1 MPSPSST
8 LALIAGSGDLP
19 AMVLEGARRQ
29 GLRVVGLGFVD
40 ETDPALAKELDAWAW
55 LHLGQLGKLI
65 AFCKKQGASRVVMAG
80 KVHKTR
86 AVNLRPDWRAA
97 KLLWRIRNTHD
108 DEILRAVA
116 AELEGEGMAVASA
129 LEFLPHLRTPEGIL
143 TKRKPSA
150 EEQADLD
157 VGWPLAK
164 SLGAMD
170 IGQCIVLRKKTVVA
184 AEAVEGTDATI
195 LRAGELAGPGCVV
208 IKIFKPIQDL
218 RLDLPTIG
226 KQTIKTMIQAKA
238 SCLGVEA
245 GQSLFLD
252 LPESVALAD
261 QAGISVVGL
270 RSEARDASGSP

>member
-1 MPSPSST
+1 MSDSSSRT
-8 LALIAGSGDLP
+8 LAIIAGSGDLP
-19 AMVLEGARRQ
+19 RLVMDGARRQ
-29 GLRVVGLGFVD
+29 GLRVVGLGFAD
-40 ETDPALAKELDAWAW
+40 ETDPALAEELDAWIW

-65 AFCKKQGASRVVMAG
+65 AFCKKQGARQVVMAG

-97 KLLWRIRNTHD
+97 KLLWKIKNTHD
-108 DEILRAVA
+108 DEILRAVT
-116 AELEGEGMAVASA
+116 AELESEGVAVASA
-129 LEFLPHLRTPEGIL
+129 LDFLPHLRTPEGIL
-143 TKRKPSA
+143 TRRRPTA

-164 SLGAMD
+164 SLGTMD
-170 IGQCIVLRKKTVVA
+170 IGQCLVMRKKTVVA

-208 IKIFKPIQDL
+208 IKIFKPIQDM

-226 KQTIKTMIQAKA
+226 PQTIKVMIQAGA

-245 GQSLFLD
+245 GHSLFLNLD
-252 LPESVALAD
+252 ESVALAD
-261 QAGISVVGL
+261 QAGISIVGL
-270 RSEARDASGSP
+270 APGNHGCPLP